1 MGQGQF
7 NAVSPRGQRRN
18 LVEKS
23 PKLWKIHPFADG
35 NGRMGRLWQTLL
47 LSRWDSLFAFLP
59 VETVIRER
67 QAAYY
72 RVLGAC
78 DKAGNSTAFI
88 EFLLDALLTALREVA
103 ATDQVA
109 DQVTDQVAALL
120 RVLQSGPLSAI

>member
-1 MGQGQF
+1 M
-7 NAVSPRGQRRN
+7 
-18 LVEKS
+18 EKS